1 MKDFTKYML
10 ATITGIFASAIILII
25 LFFMMIGSM
34 VAKSSKEVVVKDN
47 TILHLKLEQQIVDRG
62 SKNPIENFDY
72 MSFKAT
78 PQLGLNDILKAIDNA
93 ANDERIR
100 GIYIESS
107 TVGSGAATL
116 EEIRLALE
124 KFKESG
130 KFIIS
135 YNEGYSQKGYY
146 LASVSDKILL
156 NPEGAM
162 EWYGMRS
169 EVMFYKEALKKL
181 GVEMQIIRHGKFKSA
196 VEPFMY
202 DKMSPEN
209 REQILTYIGS
219 IWNHWVENISASR
232 NISVEELNKLA
243 DNLSIRNAK
252 TAVEFGL
259 IDSLVYKDQVI
270 DLLKGLTDTKLSKD
284 INSISLA
291 QYAKVNLPQ
300 KKGKGF
306 VKDKIA
312 VVYASGEIVM
322 GDNSESSIAGEHF
335 ARTLREARRDS
346 SVKAIVLRVNSPGG
360 SALASELIWREMTLA
375 REVKPVIVSM
385 GDVAASGGYYIA
397 APADYIVAN
406 PTTITG
412 SIGVFGTIP
421 NVKEALNKKLGIT
434 VDVAKTNKHA
444 DISTI
449 YRPLTAEERAM
460 IQLGV
465 EEVYTTFI
473 GHVAEGR
480 NMTTEQVDEIGQGRV
495 WSGINAIGINLID
508 EFGGLQR
515 AIDIAAER
523 AGLEDYRISELPKQK
538 DPFETLLKQFS
549 GEVKAGILQKE
560 LGDTYEHI
568 TRIKNIATQ
577 RGTMARIP
585 YDVELF

>member
-62 SKNPIENFDY
+62 SKNPMENFDY

-116 EEIRLALE
+116 EEIRLALK

-135 YNEGYSQKGYY
+135 YNESYSQKGYY

-162 EWYGMRS
+162 EWFGMRS
-169 EVMFYKEALKKL
+169 EVMFFKDALKKL

-202 DKMSPEN
+202 DRMSPEN

-219 IWNHWVENISASR
+219 IWNHWVDNISVSR
-232 NISVEELNKLA
+232 DISVEELNKLA

-291 QYAKVNLPQ
+291 QYAKVKLPQ

-549 GEVKAGILQKE
+549 GEVKASILQKE

>member
-25 LFFMMIGSM
+25 IFFMMIGSM

-62 SKNPIENFDY
+62 SKNPMENFDY

-116 EEIRLALE
+116 EEIRLALK

-135 YNEGYSQKGYY
+135 YNESYSQKGYY

-162 EWYGMRS
+162 EWFGMRS
-169 EVMFYKEALKKL
+169 EVMFFKDALKKL

-202 DKMSPEN
+202 DRMSPEN

-219 IWNHWVENISASR
+219 IWNHWVDNISVSR
-232 NISVEELNKLA
+232 DISVEELNKLA

-291 QYAKVNLPQ
+291 QYAKVKLPQ

-549 GEVKAGILQKE
+549 GEVKASILQKE

>member
-10 ATITGIFASAIILII
+10 ATIVGIFASMIILV
-25 LFFMMIGSM
+25 LLSLMMVGGM

-47 TILHLKLEQQIVDRG
+47 SMLVLDLSSQIVDRS
-62 SKNPIENFDY
+62 SKNPMDNFNM
-72 MSFKAT
+72 MSLKST
-78 PQLGLNDILKAIDNA
+78 KQLGLNDILKAIDNA
-93 ANDERIR
+93 AKDDRIL
-100 GIYIESS
+100 GIYLESP

-116 EEIRLALE
+116 EEIRMALE
-124 KFKESG
+124 EFKESG

-135 YNEGYSQKGYY
+135 YNETYSQKGYY

-162 EWYGMRS
+162 EWLGLRS
-169 EVMFYKEALKKL
+169 EVMFFKEALKKL

-219 IWNHWVENISASR
+219 IWNHWVDGISASR
-232 NISVEELNKLA
+232 NISTAELNRLA

-259 IDSLVYKDQVI
+259 IDSLVYKDQVL
-270 DLLKGLTDTKLSKD
+270 DMLKELTNTKPSKD
-284 INSISLA
+284 INSISIS

-306 VKDKIA
+306 AKEKIA

-322 GDNSESSIAGEHF
+322 GDNSEGSIAGEHF
-335 ARTLREARRDS
+335 ARTIRQARRDS

-360 SALASELIWREMTLA
+360 SALASELIWREMMLA

-412 SIGVFGTIP
+412 SIGVFGTVP
-421 NVKEALNKKLGIT
+421 NVKEAINKKLGVT

-444 DISTI
+444 DVGSIF
-449 YRPLTAEERAM
+449 RPLTAEERAM
-460 IQLGV
+460 IQLSV
-465 EEVYTTFI
+465 EEIYGTFI

-480 NMTTEQVDEIGQGRV
+480 DITTEQVDEIGQGRV
-495 WSGINAIGINLID
+495 WSGINALDINLID

-515 AIDIAAER
+515 AIEVAAEK
-523 AGLEDYRISELPKQK
+523 AGLENYRISELPKQK
-538 DPFETLLKQFS
+538 DPFESLLKQLS
-549 GEVKAGILQKE
+549 GDVKSKILRSE
-560 LGDTYEHI
+560 LGDNYDHI
-568 TRIKNIATQ
+568 IRLKNVATQ
-577 RGTMARIP
+577 KGVMARIP
-585 YDVELF
+585 YDVEIY